1 VAKPRLTVVD
11 DESEILD
18 LVGKAAEGLGF
29 DVSKATSGKQMIQA
43 LADEPPDV
51 IVLDMI
57 MPDLDGIEILQELAA
72 KKSNASIILM
82 TGYQEQYLIMADKF
96 GSAKGLNILGALTK
110 PFRLEQ
116 LEQLLREGYAGN

>member
-1 VAKPRLTVVD
+1 MAKPRLTVVD

-29 DVSKATSGKQMIQA
+29 DVCKAASGKQMMKA

-72 KKSNASIILM
+72 RESGASIILM
-82 TGYQEQYLIMADKF
+82 TGYQEQYLTMANKL

-116 LEQLLREGYAGN
+116 LEQLLRKGYSGN